1 MSDDYLSN
9 TQTTGTVTVGGSVTG
24 EIELGSDRDWFA
36 VTLQAGKTYQIDL
49 EGRDT
54 DGGTLRDPYLRGI
67 YDSNGNRISGTR
79 DDNDGTRLNS
89 RVAFTATEDGAY
101 YVSVSVGAYSSA
113 AGTYTLS
120 VEELPDHYTAGIDT
134 AGTVTVGG
142 SVTSMIESG
151 GDRDWFAVTLQAG
164 KTYWIDLEGRDTDG
178 GTLRN
183 PYLRGI
189 HDSNGDLI
197 AGTKN
202 NNGGEGRNSRVM
214 FTATEDGAYY
224 VSAGATSDREGTYTL
239 SVEELPDDYTAGI
252 DTAGTVTVDG
262 GSVTSIIESGGDRDW
277 FAVTLQAGKTY
288 RIDLEGRDTDGG
300 TLRNP
305 YLRGIHDSN
314 GDLIAGTKNN
324 NGGEGRNSRVTFTA
338 TEDGAYYVS
347 AGATR
352 DREGTYTLSVK
363 DLSDDYTAGIDT
375 AGTVTV
381 GGSVTGEVES
391 GGDRDWF
398 EVTLQAGRTYWIDLE
413 GSRSGSGTLVDPYLR
428 GIYDADGNLIP
439 GAANDDDGHTDAQS
453 LDYRAINRVAFT
465 ATEDGTYYMSAGAYS
480 NHEGTYTLSVTD
492 ITERIEDDH
501 TTWTDTDG
509 TVTVGGVT
517 VGGSVTG
524 KIEFWGDRDWF
535 AVELDAD
542 RTYRIDLEGRANRS
556 GTLLDPYLRGIFD
569 EDGNLIPGTTR
580 DGGGWGTN
588 SRVKFT
594 TTEDGTYYVS
604 AGAYSDRE
612 GTYTMTV
619 KDVTDGIPD
628 DYTAGTDTDGTV
640 TVGGSVMG
648 EVDYKGDHDWFA
660 VTLQADMTYQI
671 DLKGRLSGNGTLLD
685 PYLRGIHDVNGDLI
699 AGTTDDQGGDGNN
712 NSRVTFTAT
721 EDATYYVS
729 AGAFIGPW
737 RDYVGTYTLSVEEV
751 L

>member
-134 AGTVTVGG
+134 TGTVTVGG
-142 SVTSMIESG
+142 SVTGEIELGS
-151 GDRDWFAVTLQAG
+151 DRDWFAVTLQAG
-164 KTYWIDLEGRDTDG
+164 KTY
-178 GTLRN
+178 
-183 PYLRGI
+183 
-189 HDSNGDLI
+189 
-197 AGTKN
+197 
-202 NNGGEGRNSRVM
+202 
-214 FTATEDGAYY
+214 
-224 VSAGATSDREGTYTL
+224 
-239 SVEELPDDYTAGI
+239 
-252 DTAGTVTVDG
+252 
-262 GSVTSIIESGGDRDW
+262 
-277 FAVTLQAGKTY
+277 Q
-288 RIDLEGRDTDGG
+288 
-300 TLRNP
+300 
-305 YLRGIHDSN
+305 
-314 GDLIAGTKNN
+314 
-324 NGGEGRNSRVTFTA
+324 
-338 TEDGAYYVS
+338 
-347 AGATR
+347 
-352 DREGTYTLSVK
+352 
-363 DLSDDYTAGIDT
+363 
-375 AGTVTV
+375 
-381 GGSVTGEVES
+381 
-391 GGDRDWF
+391 
-398 EVTLQAGRTYWIDLE
+398 IDLE

-524 KIEFWGDRDWF
+524 EIEFWGDRDWF

-542 RTYRIDLEGRANRS
+542 RTYRIDLEGRANKS

-580 DGGGWGTN
+580 DDGGWGTN

-604 AGAYSDRE
+604 AGAYSDRV

-640 TVGGSVMG
+640 MVGGSVMG

-660 VTLQADMTYQI
+660 VTLQADKNYQI

-685 PYLRGIHDVNGDLI
+685 PYLYGIHDVNGDLI

-737 RDYVGTYTLSVEEV
+737 KDYVGTYTLSVEEV